1 MNYFGDAVILCGGKS
16 RRMTYDKAFMK
27 LNDRYVI
34 KIIYEKLLKC
44 FTNVRLCADISDRF
58 NIFDIEVIEDVLKT
72 KAGPAV
78 GIYSALKKS
87 SSKYIF
93 VTACDMPFID
103 PLHIEHMKG
112 VLKKYGYIHDALIP
126 RIGSFVEPLYAFYSK
141 DLAEVFEEEL
151 KNGNYKINEI
161 IGKCNALYLD
171 EKDSKTFNEE
181 LLMFTNINYEED
193 LEKFSCSVK

>member
-1 MNYFGDAVILCGGKS
+1 MKYFSDAVILCGGKS

-27 LNDRYVI
+27 LHDRYVI
-34 KIIYEKLLKC
+34 DIIRDKLSIGFSHVYLG
-44 FTNVRLCADISDRF
+44 ADSSDRF
-58 NIFDIEVIEDVLKT
+58 KVFDIEVIKDIFKE

-141 DLAEVFEEEL
+141 DLAAVFEEEL

-193 LEKFSCSVK
+193 LEKLSCSVK